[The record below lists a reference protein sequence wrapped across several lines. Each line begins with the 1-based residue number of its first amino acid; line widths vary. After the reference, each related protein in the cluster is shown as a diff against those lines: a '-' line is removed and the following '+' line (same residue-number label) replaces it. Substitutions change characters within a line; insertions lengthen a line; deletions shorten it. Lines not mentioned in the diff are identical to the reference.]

1 MTAPAPTKP
10 RTPLDR
16 PLLPDPPRHPAN
28 PEPIPPRPCHNQ
40 QVTCPTCGGPVAS
53 LLAACWATPACLTED
68 LDYDAA
74 IDARNDDL

>member
-10 RTPLDR
+10 APQ
-16 PLLPDPPRHPAN
+16 PHPAPAPADPSGPFPTPWPN
-28 PEPIPPRPCHNQ
+28 APWPAQ
-40 QVTCPTCGGPVAS
+40 LVTCPTCGGPVAS
-53 LLAACWATPACLTED
+53 LLAACWKPECLTAD